1 MCAAIVVGTALIYGI
16 ADDVTAMA
24 VQSYSCDSSFNSD
37 VTAQNK
43 DGITITQR
51 LDDRMSDLTVE
62 GILESSSI
70 PQLGD
75 TIEFT
80 LNAASAYPGAS
91 ATANYVGYI
100 VKLSEKGN
108 SKGFAT
114 VSITAK
120 AYEGA

>member
-1 MCAAIVVGTALIYGI
+1 MAAVTIGTALIYGI
-16 ADDVTAMA
+16 AGDVTAMV
-24 VQSYSCDSSFNSD
+24 VQSYSCDSSFNLD
-37 VTAQNK
+37 ITAQDK
-43 DGITITQR
+43 EGKTITHR

-62 GILESSSI
+62 GILETSSI

-80 LNAASAYPGAS
+80 LNAASAYPVGSAS
-91 ATANYVGYI
+91 ATYVGDI
-100 VKLSEKGN
+100 IKVSEKGS

>member
-1 MCAAIVVGTALIYGI
+1 MAAVTVGTALIYGI
-16 ADDVTAMA
+16 ADSVTAMV
-24 VQSYSCDSSFNSD
+24 VQSYSCDSAFNLD
-37 VTAQNK
+37 VTAQ
-43 DGITITQR
+43 DSEGLTITHR

-62 GILESSSI
+62 GILESSGI
-70 PQLGD
+70 PELGA

-80 LNAASAYPGAS
+80 LNAASAYPEGA
-91 ATANYVGYI
+91 ATASYYGTIIKV
-100 VKLSEKGN
+100 SEKGS

>member
-1 MCAAIVVGTALIYGI
+1 MAAVVIGTALIYGI

-37 VTAQNK
+37 VTAQDK
-43 DGITITQR
+43 DGITITHR

-62 GILESSSI
+62 GILSAAGI
-70 PQLGD
+70 PELGS

-80 LNAASAYPGAS
+80 LNADSAYPEGA
-91 ATANYVGYI
+91 ATASYSGTITKV
-100 VKLSEKGN
+100 SEKGT

>member
-1 MCAAIVVGTALIYGI
+1 MAATVVGTALIYGI
-16 ADDVTAMA
+16 ADDVTAM
-24 VQSYSCDSSFNSD
+24 VIQSYSCDSSFNND
-37 VTAQNK
+37 VTVQDK
-43 DGITITQR
+43 DGITITHR

-62 GILESSSI
+62 GIVEIAGI

-75 TIEFT
+75 TINFT
-80 LNAASAYPGAS
+80 LNASSAYPEGS
-91 ATANYVGYI
+91 ATASYYGTIIKV
-100 VKLSEKGN
+100 SEKGS

>member
-1 MCAAIVVGTALIYGI
+1 MAATVVGTALIFGI
-16 ADDVTAMA
+16 ADNVTAM
-24 VQSYSCDSSFNSD
+24 VCQSYSCDSAFNSD
-37 VTAQNK
+37 VTAQDK
-43 DGITITQR
+43 DGITITHR

-62 GILESSSI
+62 GIVEAAGI

-80 LNAASAYPGAS
+80 LNSNSAYPEGS
-91 ATANYVGYI
+91 ATASYYGTIIKV
-100 VKLSEKGN
+100 SEKGA
-108 SKGFAT
+108 SKNFAT

>member
-1 MCAAIVVGTALIYGI
+1 MATIVVGTALIYGI

-37 VTAQNK
+37 VTAQDK

-62 GILESSSI
+62 GILESASI

-75 TIEFT
+75 TITFT
-80 LNAASAYPGAS
+80 LNAASSYPGAT
-91 ATANYVGYI
+91 ATASYVGVI
-100 VKLSEKGN
+100 VKISEKGS

-114 VSITAK
+114 VSLTAK

>member
-1 MCAAIVVGTALIYGI
+1 MAAVTVGTALIYGV

-24 VQSYSCDSSFNSD
+24 VQSYSCDSGFNSD
-37 VTAQNK
+37 VTAQDK
-43 DGITITQR
+43 DGITITHR

-62 GILESSSI
+62 GILSSASI
-70 PQLGD
+70 PQLGA

-80 LNAASAYPGAS
+80 LNAQSSYPEGS
-91 ATANYVGYI
+91 ATASYYGTIIKV
-100 VKLSEKGN
+100 SEKGTV
-108 SKGFAT
+108 KGFAT

>member
-1 MCAAIVVGTALIYGI
+1 MAAVTIGTALIYGI
-16 ADDVTAMA
+16 AGDVTAM
-24 VQSYSCDSSFNSD
+24 VIQSYSCDASFNLD
-37 VTAQNK
+37 ITAQDK
-43 DGITITQR
+43 EGKTITHR
-51 LDDRMSDLTVE
+51 LDDRMGDLTVD
-62 GILESSSI
+62 GIIETSSI

-80 LNAASAYPGAS
+80 LNAASAYPVGTPS
-91 ATANYVGYI
+91 ATYVGDI
-100 VKLSEKGN
+100 VKVSERGS

>member
-1 MCAAIVVGTALIYGI
+1 MATIVVGTALIYGI
-16 ADDVTAMA
+16 ADDVTAMI
-24 VQSYSCDSSFNSD
+24 VQSYSCDSSFNND
-37 VTAQNK
+37 ITVQDK

-51 LDDRMSDLTVE
+51 LDDRTSDLTVE
-62 GILESSSI
+62 GILETTSI
-70 PQLGD
+70 PSLGD

-80 LNAASAYPGAS
+80 LNASSAYPAGSPTAS
-91 ATANYVGYI
+91 YVGNV
-100 VKLSEKGN
+100 VKVSEKGS